1 MMNRQNLLVSFKR
14 HNVTFHGQFSII
26 FFHPVSV
33 SLWRVDADA
42 HVAGFLLYLLT
53 IYTDNAVYV
62 EINTLDSYSFIRSR
76 GRVHCSDIRRAKQNR
91 QAFVSLYLLMFI
103 SCLFL
108 LTQQQGILGQ
118 LLLLTFGKAVRWEP
132 LALLCRQ
139 RKSSRSWDLPKRKG
153 GITEKNKPLKNLR
166 LHRMLCWFMRSRGT
180 AALSGENTRASRI
193 SGQQE
198 FTPNRVTQYEN
209 NCCENKENS
218 QCSLFRFSST
228 II

>member
-1 MMNRQNLLVSFKR
+1 MSLTLMYNFFIYLCCLRSLLDCYKREKQFMRLASGMNCLVIGSRPVMMNRQNLLVSFKR

-91 QAFVSLYLLMFI
+91 
-103 SCLFL
+103 
-108 LTQQQGILGQ
+108 
-118 LLLLTFGKAVRWEP
+118 
-132 LALLCRQ
+132 
-139 RKSSRSWDLPKRKG
+139 
-153 GITEKNKPLKNLR
+153 
-166 LHRMLCWFMRSRGT
+166 
-180 AALSGENTRASRI
+180 
-193 SGQQE
+193 
-198 FTPNRVTQYEN
+198 
-209 NCCENKENS
+209 
-218 QCSLFRFSST
+218 
-228 II
+228 